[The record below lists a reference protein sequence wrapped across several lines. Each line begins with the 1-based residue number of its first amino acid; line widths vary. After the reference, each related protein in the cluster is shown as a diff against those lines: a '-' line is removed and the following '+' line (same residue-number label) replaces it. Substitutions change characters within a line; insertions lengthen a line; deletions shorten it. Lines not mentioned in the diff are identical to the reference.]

1 MKKLLI
7 FFLIFGIFAC
17 KKESNLRA
25 RCYVRFL
32 EEEQKLESKV
42 ELRTL
47 TQKEAAAIAVDEVR
61 MNDNLMDNRENLVTG
76 NYYAQERHDGYPTK
90 GFDFL
95 IKKEDIRCNINFD
108 VAPIAN
114 CRIEGGKMSK
124 SKGFT
129 VAWDGKNLLK
139 GEDVT
144 ITITDKMGITAQAV
158 INGATQK
165 SGAFIPAEM
174 YSGLAQG
181 EATVFLVKTSLPVA
195 KVENIVAEAEVGY
208 YSKPFT
214 VEIID

>member
-1 MKKLLI
+1 MKKILLFSLI
-7 FFLIFGIFAC
+7 FIFIAC

-25 RCYVRFL
+25 RCYIRYL
-32 EEEQKLESKV
+32 EEEQKLESKL

-47 TQKEAAAIAVDEVR
+47 NQKEAAAIAVDETR
-61 MNDNLMDNRENLVTG
+61 LNDLLMDSRENLVTG
-76 NYYAQERHDGYPTK
+76 KYYTQERHDAYPAK
-90 GFDFL
+90 GFDFSV
-95 IKKEDIRCNINFD
+95 KKDASICNINFN
-108 VAPIAN
+108 ASPIAN
-114 CRIEGGKMSK
+114 CRVEGGKISK
-124 SKGFT
+124 SKGFN
-129 VAWDGKNLLK
+129 VAWNGNNLIK

-144 ITITDKMGITAQAV
+144 ITITDNMGITAQAV

-174 YSGLAQG
+174 YSGLAKG

-208 YSKPFT
+208 YSKSFT